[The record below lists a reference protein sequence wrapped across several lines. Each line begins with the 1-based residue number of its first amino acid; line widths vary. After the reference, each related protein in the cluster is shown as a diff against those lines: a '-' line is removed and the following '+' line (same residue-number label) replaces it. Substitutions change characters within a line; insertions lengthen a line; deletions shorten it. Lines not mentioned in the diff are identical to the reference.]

1 MQERDRVRD
10 AQIRSRLHSAT
21 GIHSEPLRRL
31 QHCAACLCL
40 PIRVKSGWT
49 LRCRRDHFERFFRVR
64 IKVSV
69 SGRAGVAV
77 ALAFRVTVRTR
88 ILQALRVR
96 IRVRFVLL

>member
-1 MQERDRVRD
+1 MHRSVAASTVPQVFIANPCDVCSI
-10 AQIRSRLHSAT
+10 AQHVSAFRLGLSQ
-21 GIHSEPLRRL
+21 GGRY
-31 QHCAACLCL
+31 AAVE
-40 PIRVKSGWT
+40 IISNV
-49 LRCRRDHFERFFRVR
+49 FFRVR